1 MPAPSSCGADAVA
14 QTFPLIVRRELR
26 LALRRKGD
34 VLNVLV
40 FFVVVASLFP
50 LGVGPEPNQLRAMA
64 AGVVWIAALLAA
76 VLSLPRLFAA
86 DYADGTLEQM
96 LVSPRPLVIIVLAKA
111 AAHWLLTGLPLALAA
126 PLIGLQ
132 YDLPAGALGVLL
144 GSLLIGTPV
153 LSLLG
158 AAGAALT
165 LGVRGGGALL
175 GLLVLPLFV
184 PVLVFGAGAV
194 TASLIGINPSAHL
207 SLLGAFLAVSSL
219 VGPWAACAALRVA
232 LD

>member
-1 MPAPSSCGADAVA
+1 MNRAFLDVLQRDLRIA
-14 QTFPLIVRRELR
+14 Q
-26 LALRRKGD
+26 RRKGD

-76 VLSLPRLFAA
+76 LLSLPRLFAA
-86 DYADGTLEQM
+86 DHLDGTLEQM
-96 LVSPRPLVIIVLAKA
+96 LVAPQPLAIIVLAKI
-111 AAHWLLTGLPLALAA
+111 AAHWLTTGLPLAIAA

-132 YDLPAGALGVLL
+132 YDLPADALAILL
-144 GSLLIGTPV
+144 ASLLIGTPV

-207 SLLGAFLAVSSL
+207 SLLGAFLAVSSI

>member
-1 MPAPSSCGADAVA
+1 MPSAFG
-14 QTFPLIVRRELR
+14 LLLRRDLQI
-26 LALRRKGD
+26 ALRRKGD
-34 VLNVLV
+34 VLNVLM

-76 VLSLPRLFAA
+76 LLSLPRVFAA
-86 DYADGTLEQM
+86 DHADGTLEQM
-96 LVSPRPLVIIVLAKA
+96 LASPQPLAVVVLAKI
-111 AAHWLLTGLPLALAA
+111 AAHWLTTGLPLAIAA

-132 YDLPAGALGVLL
+132 YDLPAEALAILL
-144 GSLLIGTPV
+144 ASLLIGTPV

-194 TASLIGINPSAHL
+194 TASLTGINPAAHL

-219 VGPWAACAALRVA
+219 IGPWAACAALRVA

>member
-1 MPAPSSCGADAVA
+1 MPQAFA
-14 QTFPLIVRRELR
+14 FIVRRELR

-34 VLNVLV
+34 ALNVLV

-50 LGVGPEPNQLRAMA
+50 LGVGPESNQLRAMA
-64 AGVVWIAALLAA
+64 AGVTWIAALLAA

-96 LVSPRPLVIIVLAKA
+96 LASPQPLAVVVLAKT

-132 YDLPAGALGVLL
+132 YDLPADALGVLL
-144 GSLLIGTPV
+144 ASLLIGTPV

-194 TASLIGINPSAHL
+194 TATLIGINPSAQL

>member
-1 MPAPSSCGADAVA
+1 VPGGFLLV
-14 QTFPLIVRRELR
+14 LGRELR
-26 LALRRKGD
+26 IVLRRKGD
-34 VLNVLV
+34 ALNVLV

-50 LGVGPEPNQLRAMA
+50 FGVGPEPNQLRAMGP
-64 AGVVWIAALLAA
+64 GVVWIAALLAA

-86 DYADGTLEQM
+86 DHADGTLEQM
-96 LVSPRPLVIIVLAKA
+96 LVAPRPLLVIVLAKT
-111 AAHWLLTGLPLALAA
+111 AAHWLLTGLPLTLAA
-126 PLIGLQ
+126 PVIGLQ
-132 YDLPAGALGVLL
+132 YGVPGDAQITLL
-144 GSLLIGTPV
+144 ASLLIGTPV
-153 LSLLG
+153 LSLVG

-194 TASLIGINPSAHL
+194 TASLTGINPGTHL

-219 VGPWAACAALRVA
+219 IGPWAACAALRVA

>member
-1 MPAPSSCGADAVA
+1 MQAFALV
-14 QTFPLIVRRELR
+14 LRRELR
-26 LALRRKGD
+26 IALRRKGD

-40 FFVVVASLFP
+40 FFIVVASLFP

-76 VLSLPRLFAA
+76 LLSLPRLFAA
-86 DYADGTLEQM
+86 DLADGTLEQM
-96 LVSPRPLVIIVLAKA
+96 LISPQPLVLIVLAKT
-111 AAHWLLTGLPLALAA
+111 AAHWLSTGLPLALAA

-132 YDLPAGALGVLL
+132 YGLPADALVILL
-144 GSLLIGTPV
+144 GSLLIGAPV

-194 TASLIGINPSAHL
+194 GADLIGINPAAHL

-219 VGPWAACAALRVA
+219 LGPWAACAALRVA

>member
-1 MPAPSSCGADAVA
+1 MTGFLTV
-14 QTFPLIVRRELR
+14 LRRELR
-26 LALRRKGD
+26 IALRRKGD
-34 VLNVLV
+34 ALNVLV

-64 AGVVWIAALLAA
+64 AGVAWIAALLAA
-76 VLSLPRLFAA
+76 LLSLARLFAA

-96 LVSPRPLVIIVLAKA
+96 LVAPQPLAAVVLAKIC
-111 AAHWLLTGLPLALAA
+111 AHWLLTGLPLALVA

-132 YDLPAGALGVLL
+132 YGLPADALCVLL
-144 GSLLIGTPV
+144 VSLLVGTPV

-194 TASLIGINPSAHL
+194 TASLIGINPAAHL
-207 SLLGAFLAVSSL
+207 SLLGAFLAVSLL
-219 VGPWAACAALRVA
+219 VGPWASCAALRVA

>member
-1 MPAPSSCGADAVA
+1 VPQA
-14 QTFPLIVRRELR
+14 FPLVVRRELR

-96 LVSPRPLVIIVLAKA
+96 LVSPQPLIVVVLAKA

-144 GSLLIGTPV
+144 ASLLIGTPV

-194 TASLIGINPSAHL
+194 TATLIGINPSAHL

-219 VGPWAACAALRVA
+219 IGPWAACAALRVA

>member
-1 MPAPSSCGADAVA
+1 MPQA
-14 QTFPLIVRRELR
+14 FPLVVRRELR

-96 LVSPRPLVIIVLAKA
+96 LVSPQPLIAVVLAKA

-144 GSLLIGTPV
+144 ASLLIGTPV

-165 LGVRGGGALL
+165 LGARGGGALL

-194 TASLIGINPSAHL
+194 TATLIGINPSAHL

-219 VGPWAACAALRVA
+219 IGPWAACAALRVA

>member
-1 MPAPSSCGADAVA
+1 MIEAFGAVLA
-14 QTFPLIVRRELR
+14 RELR
-26 LALRRKGD
+26 VALRRKGD

-40 FFVVVASLFP
+40 FFVVVGSLFP

-64 AGVVWIAALLAA
+64 AGVAWIAALLAA

-86 DYADGTLEQM
+86 DHADGTLEQM
-96 LVSPRPLVIIVLAKA
+96 LVSPAPLGAIVLAKA

-126 PLIGLQ
+126 PVIGLQ
-132 YDLPAGALGVLL
+132 YGLPLDALGLL
-144 GSLLIGTPV
+144 IASLLLGTPV

-175 GLLVLPLFV
+175 ALLILPLFV

-194 TASLIGINPSAHL
+194 TAGLTGINPGAHL
-207 SLLGAFLAVSSL
+207 SLLGAFLAVSSV
-219 VGPWAACAALRVA
+219 VGPVAACAALRAA

>member
-1 MPAPSSCGADAVA
+1 MTGFQAV
-14 QTFPLIVRRELR
+14 LLRELR
-26 LALRRKGD
+26 VALRRKGD

-40 FFVVVASLFP
+40 FFVVVGSLFP

-64 AGVVWIAALLAA
+64 AGVAWIAALLAA
-76 VLSLPRLFAA
+76 LLSLPRLFAA

-96 LVSPRPLVIIVLAKA
+96 LVSPQPLAVVVLAKI
-111 AAHWLLTGLPLALAA
+111 AAHWLLTGLPLVLVA
-126 PLIGLQ
+126 PIIGLQ
-132 YDLPAGALGVLL
+132 YGLPAGAFGVLL
-144 GSLLIGTPV
+144 AALLIGTPV
-153 LSLLG
+153 LSLIG
-158 AAGAALT
+158 AAGSALT

-175 GLLVLPLFV
+175 GLLVLPLLV

-194 TASLIGINPSAHL
+194 SAAMSGLDPSSHL

-219 VGPWAACAALRVA
+219 IGPWAACAALRVA

>member
-1 MPAPSSCGADAVA
+1 MKGFLAVLRRDL
-14 QTFPLIVRRELR
+14 TIV
-26 LALRRKGD
+26 LRRKGD
-34 VLNVLV
+34 ALNVLV

-64 AGVVWIAALLAA
+64 AGVAWIAALLAA
-76 VLSLPRLFAA
+76 LLSLPRLFAA

-96 LVSPRPLVIIVLAKA
+96 LVAPQPLALVVLAKI
-111 AAHWLLTGLPLALAA
+111 AAHWLVTGLPLALVA

-132 YDLPAGALGVLL
+132 YALPADALGVLL
-144 GSLLIGTPV
+144 LSLLIGTPV

-175 GLLVLPLFV
+175 GLLVLPLCV

-194 TASLIGINPSAHL
+194 TASLTGVNPSAHL
-207 SLLGAFLAVSSL
+207 SLLGAFLAVSS
-219 VGPWAACAALRVA
+219 VIGPWAACAALRVA

>member
-1 MPAPSSCGADAVA
+1 M
-14 QTFPLIVRRELR
+14 QTFLLIVRRELR

-34 VLNVLV
+34 ALNVLV

-50 LGVGPEPNQLRAMA
+50 LGVGPEANQLRAMG
-64 AGVVWIAALLAA
+64 AGVVWIGALLAA

-96 LVSPRPLVIIVLAKA
+96 LLSPQPLPLVVLGKT
-111 AAHWLLTGLPLALAA
+111 AAHWLLTGLPLAFAA

-132 YDLPAGALGVLL
+132 YGLPGDALAILL
-144 GSLLIGTPV
+144 ASLLIGTPV

-194 TASLIGINPSAHL
+194 TAVLTGVDHSAYL

-219 VGPWAACAALRVA
+219 IGPWAACAALRVA

>member
-1 MPAPSSCGADAVA
+1 MTGFLTVLQRD
-14 QTFPLIVRRELR
+14 LR

-34 VLNVLV
+34 ALNVLV
-40 FFVVVASLFP
+40 FFVVIASLFP
-50 LGVGPEPNQLRAMA
+50 LGVGPEPNQLRSMA
-64 AGVVWIAALLAA
+64 AGVAWIAALLAA
-76 VLSLPRLFAA
+76 VLSLPRLFSA
-86 DYADGTLEQM
+86 DHADGTLEQM
-96 LVSPRPLVIIVLAKA
+96 LVAPQPLALVVLAKT
-111 AAHWLLTGLPLALAA
+111 AAHWLLTGLPLALVA

-132 YDLPAGALGVLL
+132 YGLPMDALCTLL
-144 GSLLIGTPV
+144 ASLLIGTPV

-194 TASLIGINPSAHL
+194 TATLSGINPSAHL

-219 VGPWAACAALRVA
+219 IGPWAACAALRVA

>member
-1 MPAPSSCGADAVA
+1 VPSAFLLV
-14 QTFPLIVRRELR
+14 LRREWR
-26 LALRRKGD
+26 VALRRKGD

-50 LGVGPEPNQLRAMA
+50 LGVGAEPNQLRAMA

-76 VLSLPRLFAA
+76 LLSLPRLFAA
-86 DYADGTLEQM
+86 DLADGTLEQM
-96 LVSPRPLVIIVLAKA
+96 LVSPQPLLVVVLAKI
-111 AAHWLLTGLPLALAA
+111 AAHWLTTGLPLAIAA

-132 YDLPAGALGVLL
+132 YDLPAGALATLL
-144 GSLLIGTPV
+144 ASLLIGSPV

-165 LGVRGGGALL
+165 LGLRGGGALL
-175 GLLVLPLFV
+175 GLLVLPLLV
-184 PVLVFGAGAV
+184 PVIVFGAGAV
-194 TASLIGINPSAHL
+194 TAGLIGINPSSHL
-207 SLLGAFLAVSSL
+207 SLLGAFLAVSSI
-219 VGPWAACAALRVA
+219 VGPWAACAALRAA

>member
-1 MPAPSSCGADAVA
+1 VTR
-14 QTFPLIVRRELR
+14 TFTLVVRRELL

-64 AGVVWIAALLAA
+64 AGVAWIAALLAA
-76 VLSLPRLFAA
+76 VLSLPRLFAG

-96 LVSPRPLVIIVLAKA
+96 LVSPAPLAVVVLAKT
-111 AAHWLLTGLPLALAA
+111 AAHWLLTGLPLALVA

-132 YDLPAGALGVLL
+132 YDLPAAALWILL
-144 GSLLIGTPV
+144 LSLLIGTPV
-153 LSLLG
+153 LSLIG

-175 GLLVLPLFV
+175 ALLVLPLYV

-194 TASLIGINPSAHL
+194 TASLTGINPSAHL
-207 SLLGAFLAVSSL
+207 SLLGASLAVSSV

>member
-1 MPAPSSCGADAVA
+1 MNAINSAFFNVLQRD
-14 QTFPLIVRRELR
+14 LR
-26 LALRRKGD
+26 VALRRRGD
-34 VLNVLV
+34 VLNILV

-76 VLSLPRLFAA
+76 LLSLPRLFAA
-86 DYADGTLEQM
+86 DLADGTLEQM
-96 LVSPRPLVIIVLAKA
+96 LVSPQPLALIVLAKI
-111 AAHWLLTGLPLALAA
+111 AAHWLTTGLPLAIAA

-132 YDLPAGALGVLL
+132 YGLPGEALAALL
-144 GSLLIGTPV
+144 ASLIIGTPV

>member
-1 MPAPSSCGADAVA
+1 MAGA
-14 QTFPLIVRRELR
+14 FFIVLQRDLHV
-26 LALRRKGD
+26 ALRRKGD
-34 VLNVLV
+34 ALNVLV

-86 DYADGTLEQM
+86 DHADGTLEQ
-96 LVSPRPLVIIVLAKA
+96 LLIAPHSLAVVVLAKT

-132 YDLPAGALGVLL
+132 YDLSLDALGVLL
-144 GSLLIGTPV
+144 ASLLIGTPV

-194 TASLIGINPSAHL
+194 TSSLIGINPSAHL
-207 SLLGAFLAVSSL
+207 SLLGAFLAVSSV

>member
-1 MPAPSSCGADAVA
+1 MRGAFFNVLQRD
-14 QTFPLIVRRELR
+14 LR
-26 LALRRKGD
+26 IALRRRGD
-34 VLNVLV
+34 VLNILV
-40 FFVVVASLFP
+40 FFIVVASLFP

-76 VLSLPRLFAA
+76 LLSLPRLFAA
-86 DYADGTLEQM
+86 DLADGTLEQM
-96 LVSPRPLVIIVLAKA
+96 LVAPQPLALIVLAKIT
-111 AAHWLLTGLPLALAA
+111 AHWLTTGLPLALVA

-132 YDLPAGALGVLL
+132 YDLPAGTLGVLL
-144 GSLLIGTPV
+144 ASLLIGTPV

-158 AAGAALT
+158 AACAALT

-194 TASLIGINPSAHL
+194 GATLIGINPSAHL

-219 VGPWAACAALRVA
+219 LGPWAACAALRVA

>member
-1 MPAPSSCGADAVA
+1 MTGFLAV
-14 QTFPLIVRRELR
+14 LRREWQV
-26 LALRRKGD
+26 ALRRKGD

-76 VLSLPRLFAA
+76 LLSLPRLFAA
-86 DYADGTLEQM
+86 DHVDGTLEQM
-96 LVSPRPLVIIVLAKA
+96 LVAPQPLASIVLAKI
-111 AAHWLLTGLPLALAA
+111 AAHWLTTGLPLAIAA

-132 YDLPAGALGVLL
+132 YDLPADALAILL
-144 GSLLIGTPV
+144 ASLLIGTPV

-207 SLLGAFLAVSSL
+207 SLLGAFLAVSSI

>member
-1 MPAPSSCGADAVA
+1 MSGFLVVLQRD
-14 QTFPLIVRRELR
+14 LKIV
-26 LALRRKGD
+26 LRRKGD
-34 VLNVLV
+34 ALNVLV

-64 AGVVWIAALLAA
+64 AGVTWIAALLAA
-76 VLSLPRLFAA
+76 LLSLPRLFAA

-96 LVSPRPLVIIVLAKA
+96 LVAPQPLALVVLAKI
-111 AAHWLLTGLPLALAA
+111 AAHWLVTGLPLALVA

-132 YDLPAGALGVLL
+132 YALPGDALCVLL
-144 GSLLIGTPV
+144 LSLLIGTPV

-175 GLLVLPLFV
+175 GLLVLPLCV

-194 TASLIGINPSAHL
+194 GAQLSGLDASAHL

>member
-1 MPAPSSCGADAVA
+1 VPQA
-14 QTFPLIVRRELR
+14 FPLVVRRELR

-96 LVSPRPLVIIVLAKA
+96 LVSPQPLIVVVLAKA

-126 PLIGLQ
+126 PFIGLQ

-144 GSLLIGTPV
+144 ASLLIGTPV

-194 TASLIGINPSAHL
+194 TATLIGINPSAHL

-219 VGPWAACAALRVA
+219 IGPWAACAALRVA

>member
-1 MPAPSSCGADAVA
+1 MNGFLTV
-14 QTFPLIVRRELR
+14 LGREMR
-26 LALRRKGD
+26 IALRRKGD
-34 VLNVLV
+34 ALNVLV
-40 FFVVVASLFP
+40 FFVIVASLFP
-50 LGVGPEPNQLRAMA
+50 LGVGPEPEQLRAMA
-64 AGVVWIAALLAA
+64 AGVAWIAALLAA
-76 VLSLPRLFAA
+76 LLSLPRLFAA

-96 LVSPRPLVIIVLAKA
+96 LVAPQPLAAIVLAKI
-111 AAHWLLTGLPLALAA
+111 AAHWLLTGLPLAIVA

-132 YDLPAGALGVLL
+132 YGLPADALCVLL
-144 GSLLIGTPV
+144 VSLLIGTPV

-175 GLLVLPLFV
+175 GLLILPLFV